1 MNTLKFAGLAIS
13 LAFLGGC
20 SSIQQNENAS
30 VEIMEVNQEEVVD
43 TPPVVVR
50 EDNIPDWYLNLPE
63 DTDQAIFGSGTGLSS
78 DLQFSIDKALH
89 QAKIVLGDKLSNTVS
104 SEIKTYMTDNTAMGT
119 LVVEETQRVS
129 KSGFKNVDISKYKV
143 LNKDV
148 VKEMDR
154 YRSFILLTINP
165 ADRKVATEDSIQPVD
180 IQIIESAQQSAR
192 QSMENL

>member
-1 MNTLKFAGLAIS
+1 MNPLKFAGLAIS

-20 SSIQQNENAS
+20 SSIQQNENAG

>member
-20 SSIQQNENAS
+20 SSIQQNENAG